1 MRISK
6 SKFIAGVQ
14 CLKRLYLQ
22 VHQPGLAAELDEA
35 SKAVI
40 EQGRQVGLVAQ
51 KAFPGGVMVEAGPKE
66 LAEAIRATRE
76 LIAKSKAP
84 AIFEATFQHEGVL
97 VRTDVLKRSG
107 RFGHRLIEVKSAT
120 DMKPHYAYDIGIQRH
135 VLTGAGVEITQT
147 SLMHLNREYVFDGK
161 EYDVSQLFVIADLK
175 PKDTVSESEI
185 SDRLKEQ
192 FRILNRDE
200 PPDIKPGKQ
209 CEDPVLCEFYDHCN
223 PELPADHVSLLP
235 RIQAKKMEQ
244 LTAAGIT
251 LIKQI
256 PATFPLS
263 DGQRRAAD
271 CVKSG
276 MPFVGP
282 ELADE
287 FDVLKFPVCFMDFET
302 VFPALPRFAKMA
314 PYDHIP
320 FQWSVHRQEKLGG
333 PLKHFEFLAEND
345 SDPRLPFVELLL
357 EAVTGA
363 GSIVVYNQSFE
374 NSRLD
379 DLARWLPA
387 YTSDIEA
394 IKAKLWDL
402 LVVVRRYVYHPA
414 FAGSFSLKFVLPAFV
429 PEMTY
434 ENLEVAEGTAA
445 GFAWA
450 RLIQPQT
457 PLVEKSRLRQ
467 ALLEYCKHDTL
478 ALAKLLEVLRKYVS

>member
-6 SKFIAGVQ
+6 SKFVAGVQ

-22 VHQPGLAAELDEA
+22 VHQPGLAAEPDEA

-51 KAFPGGVMVEAGPKE
+51 RAFPGGVMVEPGPKE
-66 LAEAIRATRE
+66 LVKAIKATRE
-76 LIAKSKAP
+76 LVAKSEAP

-120 DMKPHYAYDIGIQRH
+120 DVKPHYAYDIAIQRH
-135 VLTGAGVEITQT
+135 VLTGAGVEIERA

-161 EYDVSQLFVIADLK
+161 EYDVSELFVIAEVK
-175 PKDTVSESEI
+175 AKDAVSEYEI

-192 FRILNRDE
+192 FRILNQSK

-209 CEDPVLCEFYDHCN
+209 CEDPVLCEFYDYCN

-235 RIQAKKMEQ
+235 RIQAKRVEE

-251 LIKQI
+251 SIKQI

-263 DGQRRAAD
+263 EGQQRAVD

-276 MPFVGP
+276 KPFVSSQ
-282 ELADE
+282 LADE
-287 FDVLKFPVCFMDFET
+287 LDGLRYPLSFMDFET

-320 FQWSVHRQEKLGG
+320 FQWSVHRQEKPGG
-333 PLKHFEFLAEND
+333 PLKHFGFLAEND
-345 SDPRLPFVELLL
+345 LDPRLPFL
-357 EAVTGA
+357 ESLCKVVMGA
-363 GSIVVYNQSFE
+363 GNIVVYNQSFE
-374 NSRLD
+374 SSRLD

-387 YTSDIEA
+387 HASDIAA
-394 IKAKLWDL
+394 IKARLWDL
-402 LVVVRRYVYHPA
+402 LPVVRRDVYHPA
-414 FAGSFSLKFVLPAFV
+414 FAGSFSLKSVLPAFL

-434 ENLEVAEGTAA
+434 ETLEVAEGTSA
-445 GFAWA
+445 GLTWT
-450 RLIQPQT
+450 RLIDPAT
-457 PLVEKSRLRQ
+457 PSAEKRRQ
-467 ALLEYCKHDTL
+467 RRALLEYCKQDTL
-478 ALAKLLEVLRKYVS
+478 ALAKLLEELRKFV